1 MSAKAL
7 KIILDC
13 QKKERIAA
21 EKRKKENKPP
31 LIRKFRVPTDDEI
44 NWTADNPMDMLK

>member
-1 MSAKAL
+1 MFASRIHPENVLYGVYLAGDDAMSAKAL

-21 EKRKKENKPP
+21 EKRKIWN
-31 LIRKFRVPTDDEI
+31 L
-44 NWTADNPMDMLK
+44 L